1 MRNGGAQK
9 LKRRRR
15 NGENERWTL
24 AGKAEFETKG
34 FPGKCILKL
43 TWETNLVS
51 STALW
56 RRKCFTNSSLYILV
70 CVEEKE
76 DEEEEVA

>member
-1 MRNGGAQK
+1 MKMRDGLGHVKQS
-9 LKRRRR
+9 LKQRDFL
-15 NGENERWTL
+15 E
-24 AGKAEFETKG
+24 
-34 FPGKCILKL
+34 KCILKL

-56 RRKCFTNSSLYILV
+56 RRKFFTNSSLYILV

-76 DEEEEVA
+76 DEEEEIA